1 LAGEVQVKI
10 TFRSSSP
17 ACPLLTAYS
26 LGSTLKMVFL
36 IADDSP
42 RMRESFKRAISG
54 KVPDGH
60 TIHEAS
66 DGGEAI
72 RLYETIRPDWV
83 LMDIRME
90 PVDGLAA
97 SRSILQAHPD
107 AKIIILTNYDDP
119 GYRNSARD
127 AGVRAYVLKEKLSEI
142 PFILE
147 TNA

>member
-1 LAGEVQVKI
+1 
-10 TFRSSSP
+10 
-17 ACPLLTAYS
+17 
-26 LGSTLKMVFL
+26 MVFL

-42 RMRESFKRAISG
+42 RMRESFKRTLHG

-60 TIHEAS
+60 TIYEAS

-72 RLYETIRPDWV
+72 RKFEELQPDWV

-107 AKIIILTNYDDP
+107 AKIIILTNFDDQ
-119 GYRNSARD
+119 GFRNAARD
-127 AGVRAYVLKEKLSEI
+127 AGVLAYVLKENLKEV
-142 PFILE
+142 PFIVASHGLG
-147 TNA
+147 NVIV